1 MNRLKRLRE
10 AEVSISL
17 DTLSRELLET
27 GGYEQPVRDFAV
39 SGRRRTRRSSPRR
52 ITGSDRSLDDAGAE
66 APSAQPLELMPGG
79 VVSRAGSRA
88 SWSSGE
94 VAPPVP

>member
-1 MNRLKRLRE
+1 MNRLKRLR
-10 AEVSISL
+10 L
-17 DTLSRELLET
+17 DLARHALARAA
-27 GGYEQPVRDFAV
+27 RDRRLRAAGPRLRGQQATSNPTVFAKA
-39 SGRRRTRRSSPRR
+39 

-66 APSAQPLELMPGG
+66 EPSAQPLELMPGG

-94 VAPPVP
+94 VAPPVT